1 MSTWVASLQQTVE
14 ESGCDLWYWQKKSP
28 LDWLSFWD
36 SFQAAIHLNPNLS
49 GIQKFN
55 YLKSQLQGDAARCI
69 DGIPLSDQNYLHAVT
84 LLQDHFRQTHKLV
97 SAHMQTFIE
106 SPNPTNTLNSLRKFM
121 TQYSTSGEL
130 FA

>member
-1 MSTWVASLQQTVE
+1 MQ
-14 ESGCDLWYWQKKSP
+14 
-28 LDWLSFWD
+28 
-36 SFQAAIHLNPNLS
+36 
-49 GIQKFN
+49 
-55 YLKSQLQGDAARCI
+55 CI